1 MKRWW
6 RSRLGTALG
15 LVVMLGC
22 QAQQGLSS
30 PREPKLRG
38 IPLSCYVKVG
48 PAGIHPSVTSSLV
61 ELVNYQSAQWREM
74 VLAYGDA
81 LEWERAIALIDNIEE
96 PLTKNETVIDIAGK
110 MAAAGNFE
118 AAMQLVG
125 KLDESDRASLP
136 KFLARIAR
144 FYALAGNSAQ
154 AEQTFAAA
162 VADADAL
169 NDFSED
175 VAKTDI
181 AIEQAT
187 AKDTAT
193 AIALAQTIKDDID
206 KSRALAGI
214 VGAIAVNG
222 LFRDAVALVAQI
234 SDNYYKRAAVKEI
247 ADHASTLQLDMLLPV
262 ADTITEPVHQA
273 AAKADIA
280 SAYIAAKRFDKALQ
294 IILTLKEEDDASLM
308 APLAGELAGAG
319 AFDASVQVADRIKN
333 QYWRELALVKVATGF
348 AQTGDVQR
356 AEQFA
361 AGIASAQTRSEALK
375 AIAFTRAAAGDYS
388 AALELAKTIVPSASE
403 ATQYELKEYF
413 IPLLN
418 CALQPESSAPN

>member
-1 MKRWW
+1 MKIWW
-6 RSRLGTALG
+6 RRLGETALG
-15 LVVMLGC
+15 LVLLLGC
-22 QAQQGLSS
+22 RVESGLST
-30 PREPKLRG
+30 PKEPTLRG

-48 PAGIHPSVTSSLV
+48 PAGIHPSVTSSLT
-61 ELVNYQSAQWREM
+61 ELVNYQSAQWRE
-74 VLAYGDA
+74 VAIAYADA
-81 LEWERAIALIDNIEE
+81 LEWEKAIALLDNIEDY
-96 PLTKNETVIDIAGK
+96 LTKNETITDIAGK
-110 MAAAGNFE
+110 MAAALNFE

-125 KLDESDRASLP
+125 KLDENDLAAKP

-162 VADADAL
+162 LAVADAL

-175 VAKTDI
+175 VAKADI
-181 AIEQAT
+181 AIERAA
-187 AKDTAT
+187 AKETAT
-193 AIALAQTIKDDID
+193 AIELAQTIKDDID

-214 VGAIAVNG
+214 AGAIAANG
-222 LFRDAVALVAQI
+222 PFRDAVALVRQI

-247 ADHASTLQLDMLLPV
+247 ADHASILQLDMLLPV
-262 ADTITEPVHQA
+262 ANTITEPVDSA

-294 IILTLKEEDDASLM
+294 IILTLKEEDSLL

-348 AQTGDVQR
+348 AEAGDVQR
-356 AEQFA
+356 ALQFA
-361 AGIASAQTRSEALK
+361 EGIASAQTKSEALK
-375 AIAFTRAAAGDYS
+375 AIAFARAATGEYS
-388 AALELAKTIVPSASE
+388 EARQLAQTIIPSASE

-418 CALQPESSAPN
+418 CALQPES